1 MLALVAL
8 AVYSPLSALI
18 SGAVLRVAGFG
29 RVSDRQKRGVGGA
42 NLVLTAGGAGL
53 IGAAVFVTV
62 VFVRW

>member
-8 AVYSPLSALI
+8 AIYSPLSAFI

-29 RVSDRQKRGVGGA
+29 GVAGRQKSAVGGA
-42 NLVLTAGGAGL
+42 NLVLTAGDAAL

-62 VFVRW
+62 VFVRG